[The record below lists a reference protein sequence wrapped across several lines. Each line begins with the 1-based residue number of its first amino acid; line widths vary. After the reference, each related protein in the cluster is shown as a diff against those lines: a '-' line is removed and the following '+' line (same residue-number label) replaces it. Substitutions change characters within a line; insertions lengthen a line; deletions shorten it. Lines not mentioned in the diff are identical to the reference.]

1 MEFITL
7 IPNRSRLR
15 EINEEALESAT
26 LVEAAVAY
34 VENERHPL
42 LAGCWNATPKIPL
55 RLWARYDSSI
65 PVAPPVMRW
74 FLDRKS
80 TDFTCRLIPDY
91 YHSKVIWWHG
101 YGAYVGSANLTPRA
115 WDENR
120 EAGVFYLENEL
131 EASGLA
137 DELRQFFL
145 GLGHPVSHP
154 LSEDI
159 YQEALRFSDH
169 RSELSKDQN
178 QHDADFDKSRIIA
191 RPLSPHSLN
200 KKPVKDLR
208 RERFLVEW
216 RDALEELRLISE
228 RVSSD
233 DYRPPW
239 ITPDVPA
246 SLQADRFLHSYY
258 KAHVRPSGSSL
269 HRTLHAE
276 NRNRRETALSDA
288 LTAWRTQKEDPSTQS
303 VFRDSG
309 PAVTA
314 LLKADRIL
322 KWTPDDLAELCV
334 HVHSMHD
341 HGARVPSEKMGL
353 RVEPKTRE
361 DRVRA
366 FGRWLHSQ
374 KSANKRRTAA
384 QTIHYLLY
392 GGEPLELTSRIAEL
406 YLESANRVP
415 HLSISSLGELAGWGL
430 PSLFPLRN
438 NRTNKSLFGLG
449 APVAVFGDAD

>member
-1 MEFITL
+1 MEFITF
-7 IPNRSRLR
+7 IPNRSRLQ

-42 LAGCWNATPKIPL
+42 LVGCWNASPKIPL
-55 RLWARYDSSI
+55 RLWGRYDSSV
-65 PVAPPVMRW
+65 PVSPLAMRW

-80 TDFTCRLIPDY
+80 ADFTCRLIPDY
-91 YHSKVIWWHG
+91 FHAKVIWWHG
-101 YGAYVGSANLTPRA
+101 YGAYVGSANLSSRA

-120 EAGVFYLENEL
+120 EAGVFYLEHEL
-131 EASGLA
+131 ETSGLG

-159 YQEALRFSDH
+159 YQEALRFTDYGSDLIK
-169 RSELSKDQN
+169 EKK
-178 QHDADFDKSRIIA
+178 QHDSDFNASRIIA

-200 KKPVKDLR
+200 KKPAQDLR

-233 DYRPPW
+233 DYRPAW

-276 NRNRRETALSDA
+276 NRNRREAALSAA
-288 LTAWRTQKEDPSTQS
+288 LDEWRAMKEDPSTQS
-303 VFRDSG
+303 VFQDSG
-309 PAVTA
+309 PTVTA
-314 LLKADRIL
+314 LLKPDRIL
-322 KWTPDDLAELCV
+322 TWTPDDLAELCI

-366 FGRWLHSQ
+366 FGRWLHAQ

-384 QTIHYLLY
+384 QTIHYLLH
-392 GGEPLELTSRIAEL
+392 GGEPLDLTNRIAEL
-406 YLESANRVP
+406 YLEPANRVP

-430 PSLFPLRN
+430 PKLFPLRN
-438 NRTNKSLFGLG
+438 NRTNKSLFALG